1 MTHRHLRG
9 FALAASLLFLTLAAA
24 CGGSDDTADGD
35 SGASEGD
42 PTSTAGG
49 DRQFGAVTV
58 ARSGG
63 GNTETV
69 DIDLAP
75 AAQTVD
81 AATVQSALIDADRDT
96 GEYRLDSDAAD
107 NIEVG
112 SVVLFEEHSLV
123 RILDK
128 RDDGGDVVLMTE
140 PAPLNEYIS
149 DGELGWDY
157 AIDFGGSQ
165 TNWLDGMTVFL
176 GPYQLQPAER
186 SEAAIKFKGE
196 IGSMEVEVEIAPS
209 GERLQ
214 LSLDATKSI
223 DGGPSLQIV
232 ASGWVEGFRSTG
244 NVSYAGGDLQSFRYQ
259 NQELKSEMDIR
270 FVGVR
275 LGQQP
280 EILNL
285 PLRLDMPFVVYG
297 IPMKLALGANLS
309 IVPELTGES
318 SSEVAFNV
326 KYSGSEGFE
335 WSQTSARALG
345 GLDNQVLELTTG
357 DTAGFVPVG
366 LGVTLAFPVMQL
378 SILHGT
384 VVPSMVI
391 DTHISGFYSPNPACQ
406 SASVRLRGVVGVSL
420 GVLGLELASAQ
431 ETVFEKEHEVAPGEE
446 CVAFESND

>member
-1 MTHRHLRG
+1 MSHRYLRG
-9 FALAASLLFLTLAAA
+9 LSLAASLLLFTLTAA
-24 CGGSDDTADGD
+24 CGGDDAPNSD
-35 SGASEGD
+35 SGPSDGD

-49 DRQFGAVTV
+49 DRQFGAITV
-58 ARSGG
+58 ARSGS

-81 AATVQSALIDADRDT
+81 ASTVQSALIEADRDT

-128 RDDGGDVVLMTE
+128 RDDGGEVLLMTE

-149 DGELGWDY
+149 DGDLGWDY

-165 TNWLDGMTVFL
+165 TSWLHGMTVFL
-176 GPYQLQPAER
+176 GPYQLHAAER
-186 SEAAIKFKGE
+186 NETAIRFKGE
-196 IGSMEVEVEIAPS
+196 IGSMEVEVEISPS
-209 GERLQ
+209 GDRLQ
-214 LSLDATKSI
+214 LSLDATKST

-244 NVSYAGGDLQSFRYQ
+244 NVSYSGGDLQSFRYE
-259 NQELKSEMDIR
+259 NQDLKSEMDIR

-335 WSQTSARALG
+335 WSQTGARALG
-345 GLDNQVLELTTG
+345 GLENQALELTTG

-406 SASVRLRGVVGVSL
+406 SASVRLRGVVGISL

-446 CVAFESND
+446 CAAFESD